1 MGLIDNFLKTIGIK
15 SKAVEEQTAEA
26 PQAIKETA
34 GDLPVTETTPLVVKA
49 PAKPKAE
56 STKKKSA
63 AKKEEKPAAE
73 QPAEAKPKK
82 ETRKSLEKMTKQQ
95 IDELAQERF
104 GAELDRRKTKADMIE
119 DFMAAQKKG

>member
-15 SKAVEEQTAEA
+15 SKPIEEQPAEA

-56 STKKKSA
+56 STNKKSA
-63 AKKEEKPAAE
+63 SKKEEKPAAE
-73 QPAEAKPKK
+73 QPAETKPKK
-82 ETRKSLEKMTKQQ
+82 ETRKSLEKVTKQR
-95 IDELAQERF
+95 IVELAQERF
-104 GAELDRRKTKADMIE
+104 GIEIDRRKTKEFMIDE
-119 DFMAAQKKG
+119 FLIAQKKG